1 MNIHFKDTDPNS
13 IINKLKEVMGD
24 RALSKMVSFD
34 LAGNEMVVTISKL
47 GTSSLHF
54 NCTKLSDG
62 CKFELTKEKI
72 ALAHKPLKSEVTSK
86 IYKVIEKA
94 GGVIKDA

>member
-1 MNIHFKDTDPNS
+1 MHIHFTDNDPNTVIS
-13 IINKLKEVMGD
+13 KIKDVMGD

-34 LAGNEMVVTISKL
+34 MSGNEMIVTISKL

-54 NCTKLSDG
+54 TCSKGAQG
-62 CKFELTKEKI
+62 CQFELTKEKI
-72 ALAHKPLKSEVTSK
+72 ALAHKPLKGEVTAK

-94 GGVIKDA
+94 GGVIKE